1 MTQTVQATAAE
12 TASIDL
18 VQAECGEALPASN
31 LAGLLDQFTREI
43 TGASTHSVGAFAATV
58 QSLHG
63 ELHLLAHQF
72 VARSQVQDLDELDF
86 DDIFPGHTNIPAELD
101 PAYHGI
107 MAAEELEH
115 HCREL
120 SRVA

>member
-12 TASIDL
+12 PATIDL
-18 VQAECGEALPASN
+18 IQAANEEALPSSN

-43 TGASTHSVGAFAATV
+43 TGTSHHTVGAFAATV

-72 VARSQVQDLDELDF
+72 VARSQVQELDELDF
-86 DDIFPGHTNIPAELD
+86 DGVFPGHSNIPAELD
-101 PAYHGI
+101 PAYQGI

-120 SRVA
+120 SLLA